1 MSCYRRLEELGL
13 VLPAP
18 LAPGGNYVPAK
29 RAGDML
35 YLAGQGAA
43 RAGGGW
49 HTGKVGRDVSLEEAR
64 SHARLVALQVL
75 STVQHAVG
83 DLDAVEVIKV
93 FGMVNAVPDFTEH
106 PFVINGFSDL
116 LIEVMGEDG
125 RHARSAIGMGSLPN
139 GMTVEIETILRIK
152 R

>member
-1 MSCYRRLEELGL
+1 MSVYRRLEELGL
-13 VLPAP
+13 VLPPP

-29 RAGDML
+29 KAGDML

-43 RAGGGW
+43 RLDGGW
-49 HTGKVGRDVSLEEAR
+49 HTGKVGSDVSIEDAR
-64 SHARLVALQVL
+64 GHARIVALQVL

-93 FGMVNAVPDFTEH
+93 YGMVDAMPDFTEH

-116 LIEVMGEDG
+116 LIEVMGDNG
-125 RHARSAIGMGSLPN
+125 RHARSAIGMGSLSN
-139 GMTVEIETILRIK
+139 GMTVEIETIFRI
-152 R
+152 RQ